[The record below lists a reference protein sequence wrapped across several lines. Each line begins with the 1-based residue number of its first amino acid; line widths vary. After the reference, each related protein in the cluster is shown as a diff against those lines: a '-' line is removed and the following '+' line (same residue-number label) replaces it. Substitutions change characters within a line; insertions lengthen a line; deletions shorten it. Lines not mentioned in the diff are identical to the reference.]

1 MLLDTIHSREDLLA
15 VPEQQLP
22 ALCEEIRQFLVQNV
36 SRTGGHLASNL
47 GIVETT
53 VAIHRVFDTSRDRL
67 VFDVGHQCYVHKMLT
82 GRMDRFDTLR
92 QQGGLSGFPKPCE
105 SVHDA
110 FIAGHASNAVSVALG
125 MARARTLEGE
135 DYHVLALMGDGAM
148 TGGLAYVYDADNN
161 FDQKCNLGSVD
172 LETVMPHSA
181 DEAELLQLIYEHYMA
196 TRSRRAYDLLNNWPE
211 ERGKFIKVFPVEY
224 RHALAMHS

>member
-1 MLLDTIHSREDLLA
+1 MS
-15 VPEQQLP
+15 
-22 ALCEEIRQFLVQNV
+22 
-36 SRTGGHLASNL
+36 
-47 GIVETT
+47 
-53 VAIHRVFDTSRDRL
+53 
-67 VFDVGHQCYVHKMLT
+67 
-82 GRMDRFDTLR
+82 
-92 QQGGLSGFPKPCE
+92 
-105 SVHDA
+105 
-110 FIAGHASNAVSVALG
+110 SVALFFILAVVLLVIG
-125 MARARTLEGE
+125 VPVATTLGLSSVIFIILEGIPTSTVIQRMFAGV
-135 DYHVLALMGDGAM
+135 DVVALMCIPFFILAGDLMAKGGIAKRLVRVANLVVGNI